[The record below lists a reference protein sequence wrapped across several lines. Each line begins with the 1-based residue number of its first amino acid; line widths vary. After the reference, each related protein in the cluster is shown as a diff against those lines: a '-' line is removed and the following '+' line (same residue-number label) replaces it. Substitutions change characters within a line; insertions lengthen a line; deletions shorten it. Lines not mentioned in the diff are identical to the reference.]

1 MLLKDLWAEGFT
13 YRGDTMQDLVTE
25 LNIHRSNLNKAI
37 KELKERGQV
46 KAKAERDYRV
56 ELSKGILRLRAE
68 GMPVTIISDV
78 CRGNEKIANLKMER
92 DIAESLYESNMQ
104 YIYSTKINIEIVQKQ
119 IEATMRGE

>member
-56 ELSKGILRLRAE
+56 ELSKEILRLRAE

-78 CRGNEKIANLKMER
+78 CRGNGKIANLKMER

>member
-1 MLLKDLWAEGFT
+1 
-13 YRGDTMQDLVTE
+13 MQDLVTE

-37 KELKERGQV
+37 KELKERGQA

-56 ELSKGILRLRAE
+56 ELSKEILKLRAE